1 MIQWMLKN
9 NRKDQSKREKF
20 ARVFYVGMHIKWEGP
35 ESSKHSMRFAKAT
48 SIAFIT
54 IIIKF
59 NIINGKLRA
68 LTDHCNGWMDG
79 GSIKERFGAGPA

>member
-1 MIQWMLKN
+1 
-9 NRKDQSKREKF
+9 
-20 ARVFYVGMHIKWEGP
+20 MHIKWEGP

-68 LTDHCNGWMDG
+68 LTDHCIG